1 MKTLSETELARVI
14 EALGVPCERI
24 SHTVADEGG
33 SGAELDLFAPE
44 PPTPEENDGNYLQAV
59 RDFRMIDKVYGRLGA
74 CARARAS
81 RAGVPC
87 DTEFAR

>member
-44 PPTPEENDGNYLQAV
+44 PPTPEEDDSNYLQAV
-59 RDFRMIDKVYGRLGA
+59 RDFRLIDRVYAML
-74 CARARAS
+74 
-81 RAGVPC
+81 AGNYYGMAPGE
-87 DTEFAR
+87 DD